1 MILFL
6 KFLVDIMNN
15 DEKGQSLIEYVILIA
30 FIAMVAYAGFL
41 LFGPALSNT
50 YQEVIDSL

>member
-1 MILFL
+1 MIYF
-6 KFLVDIMNN
+6 KILVDIMNN